1 MSAAPSPRPAVKL
14 LASRRRA
21 AVRTTHTAREGV
33 AAATARAIEELF
45 TLADLIDRRP

>member
-1 MSAAPSPRPAVKL
+1 MSAATSPRPAVKL

-33 AAATARAIEELF
+33 AAATARAIAEMFELQ
-45 TLADLIDRRP
+45 DLTDRRP